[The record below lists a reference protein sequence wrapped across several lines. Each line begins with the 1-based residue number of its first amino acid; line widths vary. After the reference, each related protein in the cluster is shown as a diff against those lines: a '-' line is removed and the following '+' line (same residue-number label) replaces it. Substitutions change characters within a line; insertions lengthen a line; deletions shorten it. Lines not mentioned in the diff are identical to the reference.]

1 MLKSKPLAAFAACLP
16 IAFAGCGGGGGKAVV
31 TAGYDAFD
39 TLLVTDVFAQN
50 PNGQHSYER
59 SRCSHDQ
66 CTIAGVESTVRNLVE
81 TFRHAQRGLSNA
93 RVVGQVAGSTIEI
106 MEFLEEGR
114 NAETATWGAELDHVS
129 FASEW
134 AEASIDDP
142 RFLRVSYSGVAGQ
155 AAGYAPKIAAQ
166 YNGAWTIVYDHELD
180 YGAMALLYRITDTGS
195 YINAF
200 FYNGTD
206 IDNEDQLVVFKSV
219 DVNALGKFERNY
231 AQDGAFI
238 EGSFFGG
245 AADEAAGIFEYD
257 AVGGERVLGAFGA
270 EFYRRQ

>member
-1 MLKSKPLAAFAACLP
+1 MFKSKPLAAFAACLP
-16 IAFAGCGGGGGKAVV
+16 IAFAGCGGGGGKAVA

-66 CTIAGVESTVRNLVE
+66 CTIAGVESTVSNLVE
-81 TFRHAQRGLSNA
+81 TFRQAQRGLSNT

-106 MEFLEEGR
+106 MEILEEGR
-114 NAETATWGAELDHVS
+114 NAESVVLGAELDHVS
-129 FASEW
+129 FGSSRG
-134 AEASIDDP
+134 EALVDDP
-142 RFLRVSYSGVAGQ
+142 RFLRVSYSGVVGQ
-155 AAGYAPKIAAQ
+155 SAGYAPKIAAQ
-166 YNGAWTIVYDHELD
+166 YNGAWTTVYDHELN
-180 YGAMALLYRITDTGS
+180 YGAAALLYSITDAGS
-195 YINAF
+195 YIDAF

-206 IDNEDQLVVFKSV
+206 IDNEDQWVVFRSV

-245 AADEAAGIFEYD
+245 AADEAAGIFEFD
-257 AVGGERVLGAFGA
+257 AVDGERVLGAFGA
-270 EFYRRQ
+270 EKQS